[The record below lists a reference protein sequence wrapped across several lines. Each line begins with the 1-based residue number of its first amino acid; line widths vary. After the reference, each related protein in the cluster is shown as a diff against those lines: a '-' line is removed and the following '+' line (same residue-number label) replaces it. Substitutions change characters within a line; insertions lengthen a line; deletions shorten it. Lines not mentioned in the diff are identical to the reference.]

1 MWGDGS
7 RALHRPETAG
17 HQLSSGVGRARDAV
31 TGVGAARLD
40 ETLEG
45 DLQGDMA
52 TSDDVF
58 RAQGTVVETLRNATF
73 RVKLDSGHEVT
84 ARASGKMRKGRLI
97 RIIPGDK
104 VELEVSVYDP
114 TKGRIVW
121 RHR

>member
-1 MWGDGS
+1 
-7 RALHRPETAG
+7 
-17 HQLSSGVGRARDAV
+17 
-31 TGVGAARLD
+31 
-40 ETLEG
+40 
-45 DLQGDMA
+45 MA
-52 TSDDVF
+52 TTDDVF

-84 ARASGKMRKGRLI
+84 ARASGKMRRGRLI

-121 RHR
+121 RHK